1 MAIGCA
7 YCGGSHASPS
17 QVRECWV
24 RSTSTTQPSAQASA
38 DGTMPA
44 AGSALAVA
52 RSIEELANWSRPG
65 PDQLARGYVA
75 GPNTVVP
82 IEWRDAPRVVIN
94 AAALSDPQPAIDQ
107 LTRAAHAHN
116 RVVVQLH
123 VAFRDLPQTACALAP
138 YLLEATFT
146 FPLQVLHHLIWAN
159 AIDATAPG
167 QRWAVLDAAVR
178 LGAEPVLHGPGDL
191 RLPDGSLLW
200 LDAGPLRRI
209 DPIDGIAVI
218 HAVSIEHGSLRP
230 PQSGSDPA
238 ELAQDQRAAV
248 THTGGSARV
257 IAPAG
262 SGKTRVLTE
271 RARHLLRDWNLPP
284 GALSLVAFNKRAQ
297 EEMQTRAR
305 DLRGLRVRT
314 LNAIA
319 LAIVNGSAP
328 FQPQARQFRT
338 IDEPDVR
345 RIIGR
350 LVQFP
355 RRRNTDPMASWI
367 EALSVIRLGL
377 REPAEVEQMYNG
389 DVDGLTEMWPQY
401 RHALDRDN
409 VVDFDDQI
417 YRALELLLT
426 DPVAR
431 AAAQR
436 ACRVLLVDEF
446 QDLTPAH
453 VLLVRLLSAPDF
465 AVFAVGDDDQTIYGY
480 SGADPQ
486 WLIEFQNMFPHAGL
500 HPLQVNY
507 RCPGDVVQAADRLV
521 RHNQHRVPKTIVS
534 ARPNFAGLAVTRGSD
549 TLASSLSAVIAAIDG
564 GRDPVDIA
572 ILTRVNALL
581 APVQVGLL
589 AAGVPVRGG
598 VGAEFVERT
607 AVRAALAWLRLAL
620 ADPGALD
627 PVDLAEA
634 LRRPSRPLH
643 PNVATWVGEQRS
655 LDGLHRLVGRLNAE
669 RDQQRVSGFASDIA
683 RLQRLAKRATTAQ
696 LLAELGDDIGLGAS
710 IATLDESRRGMN
722 RAAQN
727 DDLVAM
733 TQLASL
739 QPVIAN
745 FEPWLRAHLGTP
757 WSSDGITLATVH
769 RVKGQEWPLVVL
781 HHAEADQY
789 PHRLAQDQEE
799 ERRVFHVALTRC
811 REQVIVVVGDH
822 PSPFVAE
829 MSSEPPVR
837 AAQRTGQPVPP
848 VRERRGVP
856 GAKTTDSV
864 FVKGSVLAAP
874 GMVFVDGGQQWVVE
888 AVDGEGAMTRQ
899 GKATRRFVFGA
910 AVVTLGRQRGALI
923 AAATN
928 RQVPDSSSRAYDLL
942 RQIRETLRNAKPA
955 YVVFDDATLERIALS
970 LPGSTAELQRIQGIG
985 PAKLENYGDAILAV
999 IEAAHTPHTPHT
1011 PAEAPSE

>member
-1 MAIGCA
+1 MAISCT
-7 YCGGSHASPS
+7 YCGGSHATPS

-24 RSTSTTQPSAQASA
+24 RSTSGPLSSIPSSNDSTTPAPVPPQAIVQP
-38 DGTMPA
+38 
-44 AGSALAVA
+44 
-52 RSIEELANWSRPG
+52 ANWSRPG
-65 PDQLARGYVA
+65 PDELARGYVT
-75 GPNTVVP
+75 GPNTHTP
-82 IEWRDAPRVVIN
+82 TDWRDAQRVVID
-94 AAALSDPQPAIDQ
+94 AAALLDPGVTIDR
-107 LTRAAHAHN
+107 LTAAAHAQT
-116 RVVVQLH
+116 RVVIELH
-123 VAFRDLPQTACALAP
+123 VPFHEVPQTACTLAP
-138 YLLEATFT
+138 FQLDAAFT
-146 FPLQVLHHLIWAN
+146 FPLEVLHHLVWAN
-159 AIDATAPG
+159 AIDGTTRVP
-167 QRWAVLDAAVR
+167 QWALLDAAAM
-178 LGAEPVLHGPGDL
+178 LGAEVVSHGPGDI
-191 RLPDGSLLW
+191 RLPDGSLRW

-218 HAVSIEHGSLRP
+218 HAVSIEHGSLRA
-230 PQSGSDPA
+230 PQPGRA
-238 ELAQDQRAAV
+238 AAQLALDQRAAV
-248 THTGGSARV
+248 NHGGGSARV

-271 RARHLLRDWNLPP
+271 RARHLLGDWNVPP
-284 GALSLVAFNKRAQ
+284 SALSLVAFNKRAQ
-297 EEMQTRAR
+297 EEMQTRTR
-305 DLRGLRVRT
+305 DMRGLRVRT

-328 FQPQARQFRT
+328 FQPQSRQFRT

-377 REPAEVEQMYNG
+377 REPAEVEQLYNG

-401 RHALDRDN
+401 RRALDRDS

-426 DPVAR
+426 DPAAR
-431 AAAQR
+431 RTAQR

-465 AVFAVGDDDQTIYGY
+465 SVFAVGDDDQTIYGY
-480 SGADPQ
+480 SGADPR
-486 WLIEFQNMFPHAGL
+486 WLINFQTMFPHAGL

-521 RHNQHRVPKTIVS
+521 RHNQHRVAKTIVS
-534 ARPNFAGLAVTRGSD
+534 ARPQSSGLSVIRGPD
-549 TLASSLSAVIAAIDG
+549 TLASCLSVVMAEIDG

-572 ILTRVNALL
+572 VLTRVNALL
-581 APVQVGLL
+581 APVQIGLG

-598 VGAEFVERT
+598 VGSEFVDRT
-607 AVRAALAWLRLAL
+607 AVRAALAWLRLAV
-620 ADPGALD
+620 ADPNALD
-627 PVDLAEA
+627 PLDLAEA

-643 PNVATWVGEQRS
+643 PNVATWVGEQHS

-669 RDQQRVSGFASDIA
+669 RDQQRVGGFASDIA

-696 LLAELGDDIGLGAS
+696 LLSALGDDMGLGAS

-745 FEPWLRAHLGTP
+745 FETWLRTHLATP
-757 WSSDGITLATVH
+757 WSPAGITLATVH

-789 PHRLAQDQEE
+789 PHRLAQDHEE

-811 REQVIVVVGDH
+811 REQVIVVVGDQ
-822 PSPFVAE
+822 PSPYVAE
-829 MSSEPPVR
+829 MASEPPDR
-837 AAQRTGQPVPP
+837 AAVPVDNDLRP
-848 VRERRGVP
+848 VRDRRPVSA
-856 GAKTTDSV
+856 AKMSDSV

-874 GMVFVDGGQQWVVE
+874 GMLFVDGGHEWLVE
-888 AVDGEGAMTRQ
+888 SVDAEGVMTRQ
-899 GKATRRFVFGA
+899 DKATRRFLFGA
-910 AVVTLGRQRGALI
+910 AVVTRGRQRGVLTAVVN
-923 AAATN
+923 N
-928 RQVPDSSSRAYDLL
+928 RQVAESSIRAYDLL
-942 RQIRETLRNAKPA
+942 RQIRETLRNGKPA

-985 PAKLENYGDAILAV
+985 PAKLEHYGDSILAV
-999 IEAAHTPHTPHT
+999 IETAQTAVD
-1011 PAEAPSE
+1011 ASA